1 MSYSVTSRAWYGILH
16 HLKYSAFDLTLI
28 MDQNQKE
35 LKAPVPAHDQVSDGL
50 EIGSSSDVVS
60 KSLEKA
66 YGK

>member
-1 MSYSVTSRAWYGILH
+1 
-16 HLKYSAFDLTLI
+16 

-35 LKAPVPAHDQVSDGL
+35 VKAPVPAQDQVSDGL

-66 YGK
+66 YGKLWQLKIKLLALS

>member
-1 MSYSVTSRAWYGILH
+1 
-16 HLKYSAFDLTLI
+16 